1 MPVYICPQTFGVLHC
16 SVWLPIY
23 ADFRI
28 LCETTKIVSG
38 ILILLNSLNSF
49 EVTILS
55 NVTMF
60 SYVFVVSNLLT
71 LSNFANVVWGRNFVS
86 LLNSVCREIYS
97 GISMHQNY
105 NLSNILMFYYILI
118 LSILLTLSNFANV
131 VWGCNFVSLLD
142 IVVCHLN
149 VV

>member
-1 MPVYICPQTFGVLHC
+1 
-16 SVWLPIY
+16 
-23 ADFRI
+23 
-28 LCETTKIVSG
+28 VSG

-86 LLNSVCREIYS
+86 LLNIVCHQIFSGLSMLSCQCCNFVSLLNIVCRE
-97 GISMHQNY
+97 MHRNY
-105 NLSNILMFYYILI
+105 NLSNILMFYYILV